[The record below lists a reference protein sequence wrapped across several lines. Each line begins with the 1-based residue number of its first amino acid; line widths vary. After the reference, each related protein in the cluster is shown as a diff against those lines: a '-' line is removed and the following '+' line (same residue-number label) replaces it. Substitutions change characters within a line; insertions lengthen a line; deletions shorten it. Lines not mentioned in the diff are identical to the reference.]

1 MSLPPHLLTLTFT
14 LPLSTHRY
22 LSDRELGIVN
32 SNIKKISDY
41 ANSATARAVRG
52 DSFGAIALRSN
63 AFKVAK
69 AMIEAGLDPLV
80 ENEEGEDM
88 FGILEE
94 QYNRMTGTSVRLAIF
109 GVVFVYVFV
118 YLSPIHANPLLPP
131 PPPQGK
137 CTKSWWKRKK
147 GHTASLCPLSKA

>member
-1 MSLPPHLLTLTFT
+1 MSELQALLAKRRATIDQHEAAAAETT
-14 LPLSTHRY
+14 EVT
-22 LSDRELGIVN
+22 ELLGKDKNEGSVKG
-32 SNIKKISDY
+32 KK
-41 ANSATARAVRG
+41 
-52 DSFGAIALRSN
+52 
-63 AFKVAK
+63 
-69 AMIEAGLDPLV
+69 
-80 ENEEGEDM
+80 NEEGEDM